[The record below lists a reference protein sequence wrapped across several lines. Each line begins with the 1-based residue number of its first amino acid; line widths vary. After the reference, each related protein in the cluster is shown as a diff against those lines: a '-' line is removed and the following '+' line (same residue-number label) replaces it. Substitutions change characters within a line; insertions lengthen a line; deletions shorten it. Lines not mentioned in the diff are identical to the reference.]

1 MARISDEES
10 WRIKS
15 HVKVEDL
22 CLGYGITPRPPRQ
35 SRASAR
41 EPAENQASYK

>member
-22 CLGYGITPRPPRQ
+22 CLGYGITPRPPPAEPRV
-35 SRASAR
+35 SPRASR
-41 EPAENQASYK
+41 KPSFL